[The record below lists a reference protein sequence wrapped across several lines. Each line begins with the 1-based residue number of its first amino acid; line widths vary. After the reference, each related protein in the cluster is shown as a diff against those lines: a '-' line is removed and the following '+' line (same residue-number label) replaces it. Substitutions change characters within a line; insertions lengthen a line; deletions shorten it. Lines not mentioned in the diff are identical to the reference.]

1 MKRLLFAAL
10 AAALYAV
17 PASASSYVA
26 STPGPDSAAPVGL
39 LTIDFNSAS
48 QLSDIPGL
56 SGNGQIVQGFKSGV
70 YAQPYGDT
78 TKYLSVPQS
87 GASGTAILDLSSY
100 NFGGVLDG
108 FSFYWGSIDTYNSLV
123 INTSNGST
131 PFAFDGQNPP
141 PPANGAQFDAANNRR
156 VFFSLAPG
164 ETLNSLEFH
173 SNGYAMELD
182 DIVFTGKRDVPKIT
196 ASVPE
201 PATWAMMLLG
211 FGFVGGAMR
220 SAKRKTNPVLS
231 YD

>member
-10 AAALYAV
+10 ATALYSV
-17 PASASSYVA
+17 PAAASSYIG
-26 STPGPDSAAPVGL
+26 STPGPDSAPPPGL

-87 GASGTAILDLSSY
+87 GANGTATLDLSGY
-100 NFGGVLDG
+100 NFDGVVDG
-108 FSFYWGSIDTYNSLV
+108 FSFYWGSIDTYNSLL
-123 INTSNGST
+123 INTSSGST

-182 DIVFTGKRDVPKIT
+182 DIVFTGKPDGPKVT
-196 ASVPE
+196 AGVPE
-201 PATWAMMLLG
+201 PTTWAMMLVG

-220 SAKRKTNPVLS
+220 SAKRTAKSVLS
-231 YD
+231 YA